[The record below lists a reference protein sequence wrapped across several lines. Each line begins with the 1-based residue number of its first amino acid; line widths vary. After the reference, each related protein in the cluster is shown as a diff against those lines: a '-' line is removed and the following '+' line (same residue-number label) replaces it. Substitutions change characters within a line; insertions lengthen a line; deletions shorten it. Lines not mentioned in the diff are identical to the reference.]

1 MEVKFDIGKERKMKR
16 ILIALATLI
25 MLIALTSCNNYTT
38 WEATLDFIDTYKT
51 AYPYFNNLEFFTDIS
66 SDTYD
71 LSEYADKEITK
82 NLALMLLYSSNE
94 NYKIFAPKN
103 GGDRL
108 TIEDASG
115 TVRIERSSDL
125 ATFKLTAAGVY
136 VKAKFTPEKETWVEK
151 EKEGTLLL
159 SGTISAEMPSTNDES
174 DIWEFYTVGLEQNSI
189 FYRDIEA
196 NMDYDKTKFIKALC
210 NNKEADC
217 NTLTKELLSK

>member
-1 MEVKFDIGKERKMKR
+1 MEVEFDIRKGRKMKR

-51 AYPYFNNLEFFTDIS
+51 AYPYFNNLEFFTEIG

-71 LSEYADKEITK
+71 LSEYADKEVTK

-115 TVRIERSSDL
+115 TVKIERSSDL
-125 ATFKLTAAGVY
+125 ASFKLTAAGVY
-136 VKAKFTPEKETWVEK
+136 VKAKFTPEKETWDEK
-151 EKEGTLLL
+151 EMEGTLHLR
-159 SGTISAEMPSTNDES
+159 GTISAEMPSTSDES
-174 DIWEFYTVGLEQNSI
+174 DIWEFYVEGFEQNSVS
-189 FYRDIEA
+189 YRDIEA
-196 NMDYDKTKFIKALC
+196 NMDHYKTKFTKAVC
-210 NNKEADC
+210 NGKNADC
-217 NTLTKELLSK
+217 DSLTKELLSK